1 VGRATQK
8 LNGAVGDPRSSAT
21 GAPLGNAMGPRR
33 ATETSSRRRHG
44 DELWAHRR
52 NLVLRALKHVV
63 LIGYGV
69 AALFPLTLI
78 VSTSLKT
85 LSNGYSDP
93 FGLFTSFSF
102 TNYSQ
107 AWTFGDFSG
116 YLLNSVLLAVPST
129 IVVVA
134 SATMAGYAFARIQF
148 PWRDALFYLV
158 IIGLLIPFFAYM
170 IPLFFELQAIA
181 LLNTLVGVDLVL
193 CATCI
198 ALGTFFMRAFFSD
211 LPVEIEQAARVDGCT
226 EWQVFYRVMFPF
238 VRTGAFGIGLFVFV
252 QNWNNF
258 LVPLLLL
265 PNGSFR
271 PVTTGL
277 YSWIGRTSD
286 YGAVAAGTVI
296 AIVPVVIV
304 FLLTQRQF
312 IRSFVSGAVKG

>member
-1 VGRATQK
+1 
-8 LNGAVGDPRSSAT
+8 
-21 GAPLGNAMGPRR
+21 M
-33 ATETSSRRRHG
+33 SSRRRVG
-44 DELWAHRR
+44 GEVWVHRR
-52 NLVLRALKHVV
+52 VGMLRALKHVL

-85 LSNGYSDP
+85 LSNGAGDP

-102 TNYSQ
+102 TNFSQ

-116 YLLNSVLLAVPST
+116 YLLNSVMLAVPST

-134 SATMAGYAFARIQF
+134 ISTMAGYAFARLQF
-148 PWRDALFYLV
+148 RGRGALFYLV

-181 LLNTLVGVDLVL
+181 LLNTLLGVDLVL

-211 LPVEIEQAARVDGCT
+211 LPVEVEQAARVDGCT

-238 VRTGAFGIGLFVFV
+238 VRAGAFGIGLFVFV

-265 PNGSFR
+265 PNGNYR

-312 IRSFVSGAVKG
+312 IRSFASGAVKG